1 MILAVFFVLA
11 AVAAF
16 VALALVDVRTV
27 PPVTGTAA
35 LILTVAA
42 LAVAVLH

>member
-27 PPVTGTAA
+27 PRLSGTAA
-35 LILTVAA
+35 AVVTLAALVVAA
-42 LAVAVLH
+42 RH